1 MVYSEDTTLSVSKQ
15 QGHDLSYSNLC
26 EFPAKEYKVTSNK
39 LLDYAVPL
47 LWTVQSKPFGLFS
60 PDTLDCTVQ
69 RKRVTK
75 QQT

>member
-15 QGHDLSYSNLC
+15 QGLDLSYSNLC

-39 LLDYAVPL
+39 SLDYAVPL

-60 PDTLDCTVQ
+60 PTLWTVQ
-69 RKRVTK
+69 SKERE
-75 QQT
+75 